1 MGIFSVD
8 KGAKTRA
15 MTYQHMQ
22 VDLKNQQRD
31 VDFGRQLLSNIRQH
45 RLASEQ
51 MRFDTYSDIG
61 VSSSAAGGQANL
73 ASTLASEVGYAYDTG
88 ARQEKIQQYAQME
101 EDAWG
106 EYYESVAKA
115 QQATMAVAAV
125 GAIAGGMFL
134 APMLAG
140 GLTALGA
147 SATTAAVGGAM
158 GGAAIGGLAG
168 TGIGVAGG
176 GGHVAGNAGL
186 QQTLKSTLSAGVNAG
201 ASEVLKA
208 SEVASKSS
216 AFIGG
221 TREAAKTADTASRLS
236 NIAGELGTYKS
247 VYDTTQLTSS
257 FGIWQSGQQITSNI
271 PFSSVPL
278 Y

>member
-1 MGIFSVD
+1 MFSVD
-8 KGAKTRA
+8 KGAKNRA

-22 VDLKNQQRD
+22 VDLQNQQRD

-73 ASTLASEVGYAYDTG
+73 ASALAGEVGYAYDTG
-88 ARQEKIQQYAQME
+88 VRQEQIQQYAEME

-106 EYYESVAKA
+106 DYYESVAKA

-125 GAIAGGMFL
+125 GAIAGGIFL

-140 GLTALGA
+140 GLVAAGVG
-147 SATTAAVGGAM
+147 STTAGVLGAM

-168 TGIGVAGG
+168 TGVGIAGG
-176 GGHVAGNAGL
+176 GGHVAGQAGL
-186 QQTLKSTLSAGVNAG
+186 KQTIKSTLSAGTNAAIG
-201 ASEVLKA
+201 SALQSATTTTDFTQAVDAAKEVDTA
-208 SEVASKSS
+208 RR
-216 AFIGG
+216 IG
-221 TREAAKTADTASRLS
+221 EAAGEIGSYK
-236 NIAGELGTYKS
+236 NI
-247 VYDTTQLTSS
+247 YDLNSLKSS
-257 FGIWQSGQQITSNI
+257 FGIWQGTQAGPNVTGL

-278 Y
+278 YN

>member
-1 MGIFSVD
+1 MFSVD
-8 KGAKTRA
+8 KGAKNRA

-22 VDLKNQQRD
+22 VDLQNQQRD

-73 ASTLASEVGYAYDTG
+73 ASALAGEVGYAYDTG
-88 ARQEKIQQYAQME
+88 VRQEQIQQYAQME

-106 EYYESVAKA
+106 DYYESVAKA

-125 GAIAGGMFL
+125 GALAGGIFL

-140 GLTALGA
+140 GLVAAGVG
-147 SATTAAVGGAM
+147 STTASVLGAM

-168 TGIGVAGG
+168 TGVGVAGG
-176 GGHVAGNAGL
+176 GGHVAGQAGL
-186 QQTLKSTLSAGVNAG
+186 KQTIKSTLSAGTNAAIG
-201 ASEVLKA
+201 
-208 SEVASKSS
+208 S
-216 AFIGG
+216 ALQSTTTATEFTQAVDAAKEADTVRRLG
-221 TREAAKTADTASRLS
+221 EAA
-236 NIAGELGTYKS
+236 GEITNYTQI
-247 VYDTTQLTSS
+247 YDTTNLTSS
-257 FGIWQSGQQITSNI
+257 FGFWQSGGQTTSGL

>member
-61 VSSSAAGGQANL
+61 VSSSAASGQANL

-88 ARQEKIQQYAQME
+88 VRQEKIQQYAQME

-140 GLTALGA
+140 GLAAMGA
-147 SATTAAVGGAM
+147 GATTAAVGGAM

-168 TGIGVAGG
+168 TAVGVAGG

-186 QQTLKSTLSAGVNAG
+186 QQTLKSTISAGMNAG
-201 ASEVLKA
+201 VAEALKPA
-208 SEVASKSS
+208 AEAGEFTK
-216 AFIGG
+216 AFK
-221 TREAAKTADTASRLS
+221 AAKEAETMTRLS
-236 NIAGELGTYKS
+236 KVVGELETYKS

-278 Y
+278 YK

>member
-1 MGIFSVD
+1 MLSVD
-8 KGAKTRA
+8 KGAKNRA

-22 VDLKNQQRD
+22 VDLQNQQRD

-73 ASTLASEVGYAYDTG
+73 SSALAGEVGYAYDTG
-88 ARQEKIQQYAQME
+88 VRQETIQQYAQME

-106 EYYESVAKA
+106 DYYESVAKA
-115 QQATMAVAAV
+115 QQTTMAIAAV
-125 GAIAGGMFL
+125 GALAGGIFL
-134 APMLAG
+134 APMLG
-140 GLTALGA
+140 TALVGA
-147 SATTAAVGGAM
+147 GLSSTTAGVLGAM

-168 TGIGVAGG
+168 TAAGVGAG
-176 GGHVAGNAGL
+176 GGHVAGQAGL
-186 QQTLKSTLSAGVNAG
+186 KQTIKSTISAGVNAG
-201 ASEVLKA
+201 VAQVLKPA
-208 SEVASKSS
+208 ADATEFQT
-216 AFIGG
+216 AFD
-221 TREAAKTADTASRLS
+221 AAKEADTARRLGEA
-236 NIAGELGTYKS
+236 AGEITNYTQI
-247 VYDTTQLTSS
+247 YDTTNLTSS
-257 FGIWQSGQQITSNI
+257 FGFWQSGGQTTSGL

>member
-61 VSSSAAGGQANL
+61 VSSSAASGQANL

-88 ARQEKIQQYAQME
+88 VRQEKIQQYAQME

-125 GAIAGGMFL
+125 GAIAGGAIL
-134 APMLAG
+134 GPMLA
-140 GLTALGA
+140 TALGGVMGST
-147 SATTAAVGGAM
+147 SATVIGTM

-168 TGIGVAGG
+168 TGVGVAGG

-186 QQTLKSTLSAGVNAG
+186 QQTLKSTISAGMNAG
-201 ASEVLKA
+201 VAEALKPA
-208 SEVASKSS
+208 AEAGEFTK
-216 AFIGG
+216 AFK
-221 TREAAKTADTASRLS
+221 AAKEAETMTRLS
-236 NIAGELGTYKS
+236 KVVGELETYKS

-278 Y
+278 YK

>member
-1 MGIFSVD
+1 MFSID
-8 KGAKTRA
+8 KAAKNRA

-45 RLASEQ
+45 RLASEEI
-51 MRFDTYSDIG
+51 RSTSSSDDYIT
-61 VSSSAAGGQANL
+61 SSAAGAQANIS
-73 ASTLASEVGYAYDTG
+73 STLADEVGYAYDTG
-88 ARQEKIQQYAQME
+88 VRQEQIQHYAEME

-106 EYYESVAKA
+106 DYYESKAKA

-125 GAIAGGMFL
+125 GALAGGMFL
-134 APMLAG
+134 GPMLAG
-140 GLTALGA
+140 ALGGVMSST
-147 SATTAAVGGAM
+147 SATVIGTM

-186 QQTLKSTLSAGVNAG
+186 QQTLKSTISAGVNAG
-201 ASEVLKA
+201 VAEVLKPA
-208 SEVASKSS
+208 AEAGEFTKAVD
-216 AFIGG
+216 
-221 TREAAKTADTASRLS
+221 AAKEADTARRLGEA
-236 NIAGELGTYKS
+236 AGEITEYRQI
-247 VYDTTQLTSS
+247 YDTANLQSS
-257 FGIWQSGQQITSNI
+257 FGVWQTGQASSSTL
-271 PFSSVPL
+271 PFRSLSFTGG

>member
-1 MGIFSVD
+1 MFSVD
-8 KGAKTRA
+8 KGAKNRA

-22 VDLKNQQRD
+22 VDLQNQQRD

-73 ASTLASEVGYAYDTG
+73 ASALAGEVGYAYDTG
-88 ARQEKIQQYAQME
+88 VRQEQIQQYAEME

-106 EYYESVAKA
+106 DYYESVAKA

-125 GAIAGGMFL
+125 GALAGGIFL

-140 GLTALGA
+140 GLVAAGVG
-147 SATTAAVGGAM
+147 STTASVLGAM

-168 TGIGVAGG
+168 TGVGVAGG

-186 QQTLKSTLSAGVNAG
+186 QQTLKSTISAGANAYVG
-201 ASEVLKA
+201 SL
-208 SEVASKSS
+208 
-216 AFIGG
+216 G
-221 TREAAKTADTASRLS
+221 AAKTTTEFQTAVDAAKEAGTAAR
-236 NIAGELGTYKS
+236 ITEAAGEIGSYKN
-247 VYDTTQLTSS
+247 VYDLNSLKSS
-257 FGIWQSGQQITSNI
+257 FGIWQGTQAGPNMTGL

>member
-61 VSSSAAGGQANL
+61 VTSSAAGGQANL

-125 GAIAGGMFL
+125 GALAGGMFL
-134 APMLAG
+134 GPMLAG
-140 GLTALGA
+140 ALGGVMSST
-147 SATTAAVGGAM
+147 SATVIGTM

-186 QQTLKSTLSAGVNAG
+186 QQTLKSTISAGVNAG

-221 TREAAKTADTASRLS
+221 TREAAKTADTTSRLS
-236 NIAGELGTYKS
+236 NMVGELGTYKS

>member
-8 KGAKTRA
+8 KAAKNRA

-73 ASTLASEVGYAYDTG
+73 ASALAGEVGYAYDTG
-88 ARQEKIQQYAQME
+88 VRQEQIQQYAQME

-106 EYYESVAKA
+106 DYYESVAKA

-125 GAIAGGMFL
+125 GALAGGVFL
-134 APMLAG
+134 APMLG
-140 GLTALGA
+140 TALVGA
-147 SATTAAVGGAM
+147 GLSSTTAGVLGAM

-168 TGIGVAGG
+168 TAVGVGAG

-186 QQTLKSTLSAGVNAG
+186 QQTLKSTISAGMNAG
-201 ASEVLKA
+201 IAEAANSA
-208 SEVASKSS
+208 TTTSS
-216 AFIGG
+216 AFVGG
-221 TREAAKTADTASRLS
+221 TRDAAEAASTTARLS
-236 NIAGELGTYKS
+236 EAAGEIGTYKS
-247 VYDTTQLTSS
+247 VYDTTKLTSS
-257 FGIWQSGQQITSNI
+257 FGVWQSGQQVTSGI